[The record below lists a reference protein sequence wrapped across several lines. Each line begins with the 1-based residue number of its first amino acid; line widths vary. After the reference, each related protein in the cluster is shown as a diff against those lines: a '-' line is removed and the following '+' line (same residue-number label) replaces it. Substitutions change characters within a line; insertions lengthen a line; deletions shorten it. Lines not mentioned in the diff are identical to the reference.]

1 MATTITLKPPSTTV
15 VESNSTVLYRLRLLG
30 SELSKALPKHPMI
43 KVPKRKRKQASASAS
58 LGVEDKPTSSPAKT
72 EDKKEEEIIQ
82 IQSPTSL
89 NSTKSTDPSCL
100 PLRNILVLKRKQ
112 ASPKGQALEGK
123 LPSSEEEATQIQ
135 PAMPSSAAKMTI
147 LSSFKLKNV
156 FVLKRK
162 QTLPSKELEEK
173 LPSSEEEEK
182 EQKPLSS
189 STTEEKEQKL
199 PSSEEEQQKPPSSE
213 EEEQQKS
220 PSSSE
225 EQEQEQQKPPSS
237 STTEE
242 QEQQKP
248 PSSSKTE
255 EQKPPSS
262 TSEEDPSNSTKMTIR
277 NCLPLKNICVP
288 KRKQALPSEGLEEK
302 LHASSEEEK
311 LPSSTEEDAIQTQPL
326 KPSKSTKLTISSC
339 FPVKNI
345 LPKRKQALSSKALK
359 EKLPSSEEEEKEQKP
374 LSSSTTEEKEQQKP
388 PSSEEEEQQK
398 PPSSSEEQEQEQQKP
413 PSSSTTEE
421 QEQQKPPSSS
431 KTEEQ
436 KPPSSTSEEDPSNST
451 KMTLRNCLPLKNIRV
466 PKRKQALPSEGLK
479 EKLHASSEEEK
490 LPSSTEED
498 AIQTQPLKPS
508 KSTKLTI
515 SSCFPVKNILPKR
528 KQALSSKG
536 LEKLP
541 SSEEAIQ
548 RAPSSSEPAPTGN
561 DKLLALQ

>member
-1 MATTITLKPPSTTV
+1 MATTITLNPPSTTV
-15 VESNSTVLYRLRLLG
+15 VDHQIPNSTVLYRLRLLG
-30 SELSKALPKHPMI
+30 SELSKALPKHLKI

-58 LGVEDKPTSSPAKT
+58 LGVEDKLTSSPAKT

-135 PAMPSSAAKMTI
+135 PAMPSSATKMTI

-189 STTEEKEQKL
+189 STTEEKEEQKL

-213 EEEQQKS
+213 EEEQQKP

-248 PSSSKTE
+248 PSSKTE

-262 TSEEDPSNSTKMTIR
+262 TSEEDPSNSTKMTLR
-277 NCLPLKNICVP
+277 NCLPLKNIRVP

-345 LPKRKQALSSKALK
+345 LPKRKQALSS
-359 EKLPSSEEEEKEQKP
+359 E
-374 LSSSTTEEKEQQKP
+374 
-388 PSSEEEEQQK
+388 
-398 PPSSSEEQEQEQQKP
+398 
-413 PSSSTTEE
+413 
-421 QEQQKPPSSS
+421 
-431 KTEEQ
+431 
-436 KPPSSTSEEDPSNST
+436 
-451 KMTLRNCLPLKNIRV
+451 
-466 PKRKQALPSEGLK
+466 
-479 EKLHASSEEEK
+479 
-490 LPSSTEED
+490 
-498 AIQTQPLKPS
+498 
-508 KSTKLTI
+508 
-515 SSCFPVKNILPKR
+515 
-528 KQALSSKG
+528 G

-541 SSEEAIQ
+541 SSEETIQ